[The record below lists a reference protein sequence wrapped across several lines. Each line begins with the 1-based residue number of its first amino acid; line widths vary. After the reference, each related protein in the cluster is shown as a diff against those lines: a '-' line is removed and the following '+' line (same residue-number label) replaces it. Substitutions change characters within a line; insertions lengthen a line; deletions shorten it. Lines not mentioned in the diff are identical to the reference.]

1 MTYQYKNNIILI
13 YLKNNHYHNQSGTC
27 GHFYDGFLV
36 RQKRSKERG
45 IMLVYTTVRRFGLI

>member
-27 GHFYDGFLV
+27 CHFYDGFLV
-36 RQKRSKERG
+36 RQKRSKEKG
-45 IMLVYTTVRRFGLI
+45 IMLVYTIVKRSGLI

>member
-13 YLKNNHYHNQSGTC
+13 YLKNNHYHNQFGTY

-36 RQKRSKERG
+36 RQKRSKEKG
-45 IMLVYTTVRRFGLI
+45 IMLVYTIVRRSGLI